1 MGKEDVVIIGGGLAG
16 IFSALMYARKKSNVV
31 LVEKDENL
39 GGLLRS
45 QILFERMHF
54 DFGTH
59 FLTQTGI
66 QELDGILFDNFD
78 LSVFEFLKV
87 GSFYNGL
94 NCNNGF
100 LSDKFIDNRQEYF
113 NNLLN
118 TDRRNTNFQ
127 NLTEQLKFNFGTL
140 YTEKILE
147 PIIEKFYSTHP
158 NNLVVDSH
166 KLFGLNRLTIGEQ
179 KDTDILKKDSFYN
192 EILGYHSY
200 TEGLSE
206 LKSMYPRKNGI
217 GSWIEFL
224 EKKLVASGVKIIKK
238 DFVVGINS
246 KSEVIESVDL
256 NSFTMKC
263 DKLVWTIPLF
273 PLMKILGTES
283 ENTIP
288 KRMNSYIF
296 HYVITGSYLTDL
308 YYFQCFDP
316 RYKSF
321 RITLYDNFSSND
333 TNNSRISVEVMLGER
348 LILREL
354 ISLKDEIFNELKQ
367 MGVISM
373 STEYVSSDFNSIL
386 GSFPITTN
394 DFIESSKFQLNKCL
408 NSYKNL
414 NIYGKGSGNIWFMN
428 EILVQIYNELN

>member
-1 MGKEDVVIIGGGLAG
+1 MKKENIIIIGGGLAG
-16 IFSALMYARKKSNVV
+16 IFSALMYARKKANVV

-45 QILFERMHF
+45 QNLFESMHF

-66 QELDGILFDNFD
+66 QELDDMLFDKFD
-78 LSVFEFLKV
+78 LSIFEFLKV
-87 GSFYNGL
+87 GSYYNGL

-100 LSDKFIDNRQEYF
+100 LSDTFIDNRQEYY
-113 NNLLN
+113 NDLIA
-118 TDRRNTNFQ
+118 TERKNTNFQ
-127 NLTEQLKFNFGTL
+127 NLTEQLKYNFGTQ
-140 YTEKILE
+140 YTEKIIV

-166 KLFGLNRLTIGEQ
+166 KLFGLNRLAIGEP
-179 KDTDILKKDSFYN
+179 DEISILKKDSFYDQ
-192 EILGYHSY
+192 ILGYHSY

-206 LKSMYPRKNGI
+206 MKSMYPKKNGI

-224 EKKLVASGVKIIKK
+224 ENKLVESGVKIIKK

-246 KSEVIESVDL
+246 KNEIIESVDL
-256 NSFTMKC
+256 NSSRIKC

-273 PLMKILGTES
+273 PMMKILGIES
-283 ENTIP
+283 DNVLP

-316 RYKSF
+316 RYRSF
-321 RITLYDNFSSND
+321 RITLYDNFSSSGSS
-333 TNNSRISVEVMLGER
+333 NSRISVEVML
-348 LILREL
+348 REKL
-354 ISLKDEIFNELKQ
+354 ISSDLFCLKDEIFDELKQ
-367 MGVISM
+367 MGVIS
-373 STEYVSSDFNSIL
+373 
-386 GSFPITTN
+386 ITTN
-394 DFIESSKFQLNKCL
+394 DFIESSKVQLNKCL

-414 NIYGKGSGNIWFMN
+414 SIYGKGSGNTWFMN
-428 EILVQIYNELN
+428 DVLIQIYNDFN